1 MRVHGKRVGKFIE
14 HGGFSQSWRFI
25 GLIVTRAKRRRRRC
39 TRSKTSTLSLP
50 PPSFPVKIFSP
61 GRRSKARAKVP
72 EWKRKGREQD
82 RDVDV
87 AVKTSKSWQTR
98 VCRREIY
105 GLSLERSRFIEQ
117 TKCGVVEEKF
127 SSRTKLHAQRKHF
140 RCEKNKKKK
149 DRNTFRLT

>member
-1 MRVHGKRVGKFIE
+1 MEKSCDDVSSRKTGWQIYRTWRLLPKLEIYRTDSYKSETATTPVHALENFY
-14 HGGFSQSWRFI
+14 S
-25 GLIVTRAKRRRRRC
+25 
-39 TRSKTSTLSLP
+39 P
-50 PPSFPVKIFSP
+50 PLVKIFSS

-72 EWKRKGREQD
+72 EWKRNDLKQD

-127 SSRTKLHAQRKHF
+127 SSRTKLHARRKHF
-140 RCEKNKKKK
+140 RCEKN
-149 DRNTFRLT
+149 